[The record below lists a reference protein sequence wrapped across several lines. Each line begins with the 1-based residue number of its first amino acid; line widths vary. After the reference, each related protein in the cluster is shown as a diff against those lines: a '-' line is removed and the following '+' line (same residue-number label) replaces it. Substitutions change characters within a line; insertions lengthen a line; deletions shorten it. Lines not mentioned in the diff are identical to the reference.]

1 LPLADISSPARFK
14 IYSTVS
20 GRRFMCDLK
29 DAHCKGY
36 LTRAPHYNSISRYLE
51 NPTLTP
57 FLKQLIEISSLP
69 LQTVESDFAVD
80 SSASLLADSFNGR
93 KQVHRSET
101 YGEAQLDQGASDVRR
116 QN

>member
-1 LPLADISSPARFK
+1 
-14 IYSTVS
+14 
-20 GRRFMCDLK
+20 
-29 DAHCKGY
+29 
-36 LTRAPHYNSISRYLE
+36 LE

-69 LQTVESDFAVD
+69 LQTVESDLPLTRPLHYLPIRSMD
-80 SSASLLADSFNGR
+80 ES
-93 KQVHRSET
+93 QVHRSET